1 MKNIWHEPM
10 IFSCLGAYLLGG
22 VLIFS
27 GIGMILFFDGLDLLG
42 WGTGRSLGYLGV
54 SIGLIMNI
62 AAVLGMRLLRNH
74 YPVQK

>member
-27 GIGMILFFDGLDLLG
+27 GIGMILFLMDLIS
-42 WGTGRSLGYLGV
+42 WGGEPAGPWGISV
-54 SIGLIMNI
+54 S
-62 AAVLGMRLLRNH
+62 VLA
-74 YPVQK
+74 